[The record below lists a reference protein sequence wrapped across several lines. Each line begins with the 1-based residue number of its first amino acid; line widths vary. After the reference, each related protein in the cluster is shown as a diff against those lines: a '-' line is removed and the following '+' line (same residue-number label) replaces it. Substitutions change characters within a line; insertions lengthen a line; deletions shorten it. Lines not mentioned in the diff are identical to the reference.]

1 MKVTQDIK
9 RKVVKLRKKYAEGL
23 VSEEYMR
30 TGIPKHITE
39 RVEGAKDEISH
50 LLKENE
56 KNTKQAIK
64 ALMKRKRKGR
74 KLKEED
80 NLIFI

>member
-1 MKVTQDIK
+1 MATRDIK
-9 RKVVKLRKKYAEGL
+9 RKVQKLRKKYAEGL

-30 TGIPKHITE
+30 TGIPQHITE

-50 LLKENE
+50 LLKEDE
-56 KNTKQAIK
+56 KNTRQAIK